1 MNLIAILRESVTITI
16 FVFSMMVFVDWLN
29 VRSRG
34 GMTTA
39 LRGRKW
45 REYILSSFLGSTP
58 GCLGSFMNV
67 SMYVHGLIG
76 FGALVGG
83 MIATSGDEAYVML
96 SLFPG
101 KALLLFGVLFISGIV
116 FGAISDWIAKRMG
129 ISTCEECHL
138 QQVHKDAIET
148 HAWRLLKENLRHPT
162 GPRILLL
169 SLMIGLLVIAVL
181 GVVGP
186 KTWDWMRVTLVVLLA
201 LGTVL
206 GMSGS
211 EHYLREHIIGH
222 VLRKHTV
229 RVFLWTFGAL
239 LVLSFLP
246 SQETVEAFIHG
257 HIWLIFLF
265 AGLLGIIPESGPHMI
280 FVMMFASGMIP
291 FSVLFVSSFV
301 QDGHGM
307 LPLLSVSVRDSLR
320 VKAFNLVFGLT
331 VGGILYAFGI

>member
-1 MNLIAILRESVTITI
+1 MNVLAILREAVTITI

-34 GMTTA
+34 GMTMA
-39 LRGRKW
+39 LRGRRW
-45 REYILSSFLGSTP
+45 REYVLSSFLGATP
-58 GCLGSFMNV
+58 GCLGAFMNV
-67 SMYVHGLIG
+67 SLYVHGLIS

-83 MIATSGDEAYVML
+83 MIATSGDESYVML
-96 SLFPG
+96 SLFPE
-101 KALLLFGVLFISGIV
+101 KALILFGGLFLSGII
-116 FGAISDWIAKRMG
+116 FGAISDWIARRLGMEP
-129 ISTCEECHL
+129 CEACRL
-138 QQVHKDAIET
+138 QEVHPEELGGSQWET
-148 HAWRLLKENLRHPT
+148 LRANLRRPS
-162 GPRILLL
+162 LLRLGFL
-169 SLMIGLLVIAVL
+169 SLMIALLMISSL

-186 KTWDWMRVTLVVLLA
+186 KSWNWMRVTLVVLLS

-206 GMSGS
+206 GFSSS
-211 EHYLREHIIGH
+211 EHYLRTHIVGH
-222 VLRKHTV
+222 ILRTHTL

-246 SQETVEAFIHG
+246 PQETVRAFIQG

-280 FVMMFASGMIP
+280 FVMMYASGLIP

-320 VKAFNLVFGLT
+320 VKAFNLAFGLA
-331 VGGILYAFGI
+331 VGGVLYLFGV